1 MFKLLVLAT
10 LLGVATAFCPNACS
24 AHGKCQASPK
34 DSCLCFTRRETEL
47 DVSSDVPAWTG
58 ADCSERTCPLGQAWA
73 AAPQGN
79 NDHKQRIESSG
90 KGTCDRKSGE
100 CDCFDGF
107 WGEGCRRSACPNECS
122 GHGVCQSLEK
132 FASDYKPYDTTQDVT
147 AEYDTAWDA
156 KYQYGCKCDDGFR
169 GPDCSEIECPSTKDP
184 LGGEGNEM
192 GRDCSGRGTCDY
204 STGLCECYAGYYGPM
219 CQTQTVLG

>member
-58 ADCSERTCPLGQAWA
+58 ADCS
-73 AAPQGN
+73 
-79 NDHKQRIESSG
+79 
-90 KGTCDRKSGE
+90 
-100 CDCFDGF
+100 DGF

-122 GHGVCQSLEK
+122 GHGTCKSLK
-132 FASDYKPYDTTQDVT
+132 VFADDYSHDADDSFVSKQFGIPSSHPNT
-147 AEYDTAWDA
+147 AE
-156 KYQYGCKCDDGFR
+156 CR
-169 GPDCSEIECPSTKDP
+169 
-184 LGGEGNEM
+184 
-192 GRDCSGRGTCDY
+192 
-204 STGLCECYAGYYGPM
+204 
-219 CQTQTVLG
+219 CQV